1 MWPDRVSN
9 PGPLTYESGALPT
22 VLPGQASGIFRYL
35 NWLFV
40 GNPGSAPSPAS
51 QSTDEQAYL
60 EKLKH
65 LSKYVEPLRR
75 MIKKTEKQDGR

>member
-1 MWPDRVSN
+1 M
-9 PGPLTYESGALPT
+9 LTLYIL
-22 VLPGQASGIFRYL
+22 
-35 NWLFV
+35 

-51 QSTDEQAYL
+51 QSADEQAYL

-75 MIKKTEKQDGR
+75 MMKKTEQQDGTMQDYS